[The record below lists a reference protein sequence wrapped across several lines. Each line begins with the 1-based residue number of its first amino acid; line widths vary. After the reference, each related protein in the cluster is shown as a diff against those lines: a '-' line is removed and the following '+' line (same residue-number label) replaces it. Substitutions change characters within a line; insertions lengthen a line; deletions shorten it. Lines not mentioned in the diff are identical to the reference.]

1 MNLSPSQILEILLK
15 QNFVEQADINEAKA
29 NSNGDFVSYL
39 IDKEIISKELLGEA
53 IAEYFDTTYT
63 NIKLRQ
69 PSSELIL
76 KLNERF
82 AKTYNTILLEET
94 DKSILAATSLVDELE
109 SIKTKLEDLF
119 PDKKISMTYADED
132 LITELFSV
140 YKTSLD
146 KRFKKIIKKDE
157 GVATEIFDEIVED
170 AIESGASDIH
180 IEPHEDHVLIRFRV
194 DGVLAEVG
202 ELSKEIYENL
212 LNRIK
217 VLSNLRLDEHFAAQD
232 GAVRMRINDLALD
245 LRISIA
251 PTINGQNVVIRIL
264 SQYIKELSLA
274 DLGLSENDQ
283 ELLKRSYKKT
293 FGMILTVGPTGSGK
307 TTTLYSIIKKIQNP
321 ELNITTIED
330 PVEYKIPGINQIQ
343 VNSQTN
349 ITFAKGLRSIV
360 RQDPNVILV
369 GEIRDNETAEIAINA
384 ALTGHLLLSTFH
396 ANDAATVVPRLL
408 DMGAEPFLLSST
420 LNLIVAQ
427 RLVRKICASCRYS
440 YDISRKELKKS
451 LSTPEK
457 YFKEN
462 ELTLYRGKGCMVCNG
477 TGYKGR
483 IGLFE
488 LIYVT
493 PEIQDAILKNP
504 SSSEIKI
511 IAAEQGAHT
520 FFEDGIDKVTNG
532 LISLEELLRVAPPAV
547 QSDKLYGK
555 ER

>member
-1 MNLSPSQILEILLK
+1 
-15 QNFVEQADINEAKA
+15 
-29 NSNGDFVSYL
+29 
-39 IDKEIISKELLGEA
+39 
-53 IAEYFDTTYT
+53 
-63 NIKLRQ
+63 
-69 PSSELIL
+69 
-76 KLNERF
+76 LNERF
-82 AKTYNTILLEET
+82 AKSYTTVILEET
-94 DKSILAATSLVDELE
+94 DKSILAATANIDELE
-109 SIKTKLEDLF
+109 SIKKKLTDLF
-119 PDKKISMTYADED
+119 PDKKVTMTYGDED
-132 LITELFSV
+132 LILDLFSV
-140 YKTSLD
+140 YKSSLD

-180 IEPHEDHVLIRFRV
+180 IEPHEEHVLIRFRV

-232 GAVRMRINDLALD
+232 GAVRMRINDMALD

-321 ELNITTIED
+321 EVNITTIED

-343 VNSQTN
+343 VNPQTN

-427 RLVRKICASCRYS
+427 RLVRKICSSCRYS
-440 YDISRKELKKS
+440 YGTSRKDLKKLIS
-451 LSTPEK
+451 NPEE
-457 YFKEN
+457 YFKDN

-488 LIYVT
+488 LIYIT
-493 PEIQDAILKNP
+493 PEIQDAILRNP
-504 SSSEIKI
+504 SSSEIKT

-520 FFEDGIDKVTNG
+520 FFEDGIDKVNNG

-547 QSDKLYGK
+547 HSGKLYGK
-555 ER
+555 EK